1 MSKIQLLSPRLANQ
15 IAAGEVVERPASVI
29 KELLE
34 NSLDAGADRIQIDIE
49 QGGAKLIRVRD
60 NGSGVVRED
69 LTLALSRHATSKI
82 VTLDDLEGVST
93 LGFRGEALASI
104 ASVSRLM
111 LTSAVAGQEMAWS
124 AISAGREMAVE
135 VSPAAHPQ
143 GTTVEVRDLFFNTP
157 ARRKF
162 LRTEKTEFGRIE
174 DVVRKLALSH
184 FDVGITLRHNQKA
197 VHNFQPATGQL
208 EQERRVAG
216 VCGSA
221 FMSQALPVVAE
232 RSGMRLSGWL
242 GLPTFSRSQAD
253 LQYFYVNGRNIRDRV
268 IAHAVRQAYQ
278 DVLMHGRHPAFVLY
292 LDLDPA
298 AVDVNVHPTKHEVRF
313 RDSRAVHDFLYQSIH
328 RAVAAVR
335 PGGGDSVSSN
345 ATDEPGPPPAMLD
358 AGIFQQSEMSV
369 PAGERSFLTADR
381 SWASAAPSWDRGTT
395 TADST
400 AALAE
405 QRLIYGELHQ
415 PATDAVIARA
425 PTDQM
430 PQEGGGAPP
439 LGFAIAQL
447 KGIYILAENQHG
459 LVVVD
464 MHAAHERITYERLKA
479 LFHDRNLISQPLLVP
494 ESLAVSQGEAD
505 CAEDHAELFNQ
516 LGFSVERVGPETLLI
531 RSVPALLRA
540 SQAAPLVRDVLSD
553 LKEYGSSRRIEAHID
568 ELLATMAC
576 HGSVRANRRLTID
589 EMNALLRDMERT
601 ERGGQCNHGR
611 PTWTQLG
618 LVELDRLFLRGR

>member
-1 MSKIQLLSPRLANQ
+1 MSRIQLLSPRLANQ

-34 NSLDAGADRIQIDIE
+34 NSIDAGADRIQVDIE

-60 NGSGVVRED
+60 NGVGIERED

-82 VTLDDLEGVST
+82 VTLDDLEGVRT

-104 ASVSRLM
+104 ASVSRLT
-111 LTSAVAGQEMAWS
+111 LTSAAAGQEMAWS
-124 AISAGREMAVE
+124 AASEGREMAVE
-135 VSPAAHPQ
+135 VAPAAHPQ

-174 DVVRKLALSH
+174 DVARKLALSH
-184 FDVGITLRHNQKA
+184 FEVGITLRHNQKV
-197 VHNFQPATGQL
+197 VHNFQPASSQA

-216 VCGSA
+216 VCGPA
-221 FMSQALPVVAE
+221 FMSQALPVLAE
-232 RSGMRLSGWL
+232 RGGMRLSGWV

-292 LDLDPA
+292 LDLDPE

-335 PGGGDSVSSN
+335 PGSGASVADAVGD
-345 ATDEPGPPPAMLD
+345 DPA
-358 AGIFQQSEMSV
+358 SV
-369 PAGERSFLTADR
+369 PAPMDAGRFQQAEMSMPAGGRPSGFAPNREYGSSPADL
-381 SWASAAPSWDRGTT
+381 G
-395 TADST
+395 
-400 AALAE
+400 E
-405 QRLIYGELHQ
+405 QRLLYGQLHQ
-415 PATDAVIARA
+415 PADQAAA
-425 PTDQM
+425 PIVSPAQM
-430 PQEGGGAPP
+430 PEGEAGIPP

-464 MHAAHERITYERLKA
+464 MHAAHERITYERLKS
-479 LFHDRNLISQPLLVP
+479 LFHDRNLVSQPLLVP

-505 CAEDHAELFNQ
+505 NAEDHIELFAR
-516 LGFSVERVGPETLLI
+516 LGFGIERAGPETLLV

-540 SQAAPLVRDVLSD
+540 SDAEPLVRDVLSD

-568 ELLATMAC
+568 EILATMAC

-611 PTWTQLG
+611 PTWAQMG
-618 LVELDRLFLRGR
+618 LAELDRLFLRGR